1 MKNIKKFFAILLC
14 LAFVLTAA
22 SCGKKKDDTN
32 ADAPISNIPTAS
44 ADDDKQSQENSD
56 KDNEN
61 TDNSASGES
70 EAGDK
75 SASSDKQDNTRNQ
88 QEALN
93 KERTPKTDNAE
104 IESNIRDAQE
114 LIDDGNIDDAKAL
127 IKVLRSRNLTEAQE
141 KRVDKLESQ
150 LISISD

>member
-14 LAFVLTAA
+14 LAFILTAA

-32 ADAPISNIPTAS
+32 ADASISNIPTAS

-114 LIDDGNIDDAKAL
+114 LIDDAKEL